1 MAYVRQ
7 TWKTGDIITAEKLN
21 NIEDGIVTNK
31 NFIIKSTISYD
42 DGTIVLDK
50 TFEEIVVAA
59 KNNGL
64 VPIITMK
71 TTDNLNNAGSRLAN
85 INEIRID
92 EQSHYYAIVTDVG
105 LIFAAESRND
115 YPFYQQKEHPLF

>member
-7 TWKTGDIITAEKLN
+7 AWKTGDIITAEKLN

-42 DGTIVLDK
+42 DGTVALDK
-50 TFEEIVVAA
+50 TFEEIVVAVR
-59 KNNGL
+59 NNGL
-64 VPIITMK
+64 VPIITLEVP
-71 TTDNLNNAGSRLAN
+71 DGSQLAN
-85 INEIRID
+85 INKITID

-105 LIFAAESRND
+105 LAFAAESRND
-115 YPFYQQKEHPLF
+115 YPFYQQGGK

>member
-7 TWKTGDIITAEKLN
+7 AWKTGDIITAEKLN
-21 NIEDGIVTNK
+21 NIEDGIITNK

-42 DGTIVLDK
+42 DGTEVLDK
-50 TFEEIVVAA
+50 TFEEIVVAV

-71 TTDNLNNAGSRLAN
+71 TNNLNDARSLLVN

-105 LIFAAESRND
+105 LTFAAEGRND
-115 YPFYQQKEHPLF
+115 YPFYQREKPGGGK

>member
-7 TWKTGDIITAEKLN
+7 AWKTGDIITAEKLN

-50 TFEEIVVAA
+50 TFEEIVVAVR
-59 KNNGL
+59 NNGL

-71 TTDNLNNAGSRLAN
+71 ITNGPRLAN
-85 INEIRID
+85 IIRID

-105 LIFAAESRND
+105 LTFTAESRND
-115 YPFYQQKEHPLF
+115 YPFYQQGGEK

>member
-7 TWKTGDIITAEKLN
+7 AWKTGDIITAEKLN

-31 NFIIKSTISYD
+31 NFIIKSTISQD

-59 KNNGL
+59 KNDGL
-64 VPIITMK
+64 IPIIMLKIT
-71 TTDNLNNAGSRLAN
+71 NAGSQLAN
-85 INEIRID
+85 INEIRVD
-92 EQSHYYAIVTDVG
+92 EQSHYYAIVTNVDMTYV
-105 LIFAAESRND
+105 AESRND
-115 YPFYQQKEHPLF
+115 YPSYQQEEQGGGK